1 MERLK
6 KFFEKHYIAIS
17 VVIGIMLIS
26 SAIYCFIPADNVRIT
41 ETAVQTERVKNGEK
55 ADKATVPVKTSE
67 AEKKAENT
75 DKPKTAEQITDTKES
90 KKSAD
95 GEKSKGGEK
104 GGNTEKSE
112 TAEKSEAMA
121 QAENSAKTEGKSP
134 SSENAEPAQKNGDG
148 GIQEDESKSYC
159 TFSISCDTIND
170 NISNL
175 KREKRSLVP
184 ADGWILQPTRVEIK
198 EGDTVFD
205 VLKRVTRDEGIQM
218 EFNMT
223 PAYGSAYIE
232 GIANLY
238 EFDCGALSGWMYSV
252 NGEFPGYGC
261 SEYELSSGDIAEFK
275 YTCDLGKDVGGY
287 DASK

>member
-17 VVIGIMLIS
+17 AVIGIMLIT
-26 SAIYCFIPADNVRIT
+26 SAVYCFIPSDNVKT
-41 ETAVQTERVKNGEK
+41 SETAVQTEKVKNGEK
-55 ADKATVPVKTSE
+55 ADKTAAPLATAE
-67 AEKKAENT
+67 AAKKAENT
-75 DKPKTAEQITDTKES
+75 DKPAATADIKES
-90 KKSAD
+90 KEAVNTA
-95 GEKSKGGEK
+95 KGGEK
-104 GGNTEKSE
+104 SANTEKSE
-112 TAEKSEAMA
+112 TAEKSGGTA
-121 QAENSAKTEGKSP
+121 QTESSEKAEKKSA

-148 GIQEDESKSYC
+148 GTQDNESKSYC

-170 NISNL
+170 NLSNL